1 MRYIKTRILFIFLF
15 IILFTTKIVAQDF
28 VLDQITVSANRVFT
42 PVNETGAIVNV
53 IDEEIIQNK
62 KATFLTQILST
73 TPGISVSQNGPV
85 GSTTEIKIRGYGSK
99 YIKVYY
105 DGIDIAD
112 VTGVEVKPYI
122 VGIPSN
128 NLKKIEILQG
138 SQSALYG
145 SEAVGGVLF
154 LETKDL
160 KEKNDSSINIQYGSY
175 NTKSLSISTGYQIE
189 GTKLGLRFSNT
200 ESDGYSALETSKE
213 GAENDGY
220 FNREISIKTL
230 TDFNNGASFS
240 LNLLNTFNKGDYDG
254 FMGDAENYYYEQL
267 NQGLGAKLSIKG
279 KNSDQKFGLNFYKT
293 DRTQF
298 SPFASTEYY
307 GNRGSIDYQIL
318 RNFNFGR
325 GIFGLAAETNTVE
338 INKTDKVVNNYAS
351 FISLLTKPINNA
363 TLDTTIRLDDHSVF
377 GQKITGR
384 ITGTYQPNKDL
395 VIKVGSGTG
404 FRAPSLDEMYGQYNV
419 NDPSNFRA
427 DSNGDFTV
435 LYGNPLLKPENSTSM
450 DAGFSYRIN
459 KFNAVIS
466 GSIFNIKID
475 NAISWDP
482 EDPTDW
488 YDGKYNQLGSKSERK
503 GYDLRLNTSINSNS
517 KFGISYANTTDE
529 NGNSV
534 SNIPKQVINVS
545 LFSKVTDKLS
555 INGELQSVS
564 ELTGVKSDGSGV
576 VPLKDYNLLNAKL
589 SYLLNGNSKIYLNG
603 ENLLDETYETSSGYG
618 TAKRSFYLGYE
629 RQF

>member
-1 MRYIKTRILFIFLF
+1 MSFSNKLFIFLF
-15 IILFTTKIVAQDF
+15 IILSTTKIVAQDF

-42 PVNETGAIVNV
+42 PVNETGAIVDV

-189 GTKLGLRFSNT
+189 GTNLGLRFSNT

-459 KFNAVIS
+459 KFNAVLS

>member
-1 MRYIKTRILFIFLF
+1 MSFSNKFFIYLFITLF
-15 IILFTTKIVAQDF
+15 ATKIVAQDF
-28 VLDQITVSANRVFT
+28 VFDQITVSANRVFT
-42 PVNETGAIVNV
+42 PVNETGAIVDV

-160 KEKNDSSINIQYGSY
+160 TEKNDSSINIQYGSY

-230 TDFNNGASFS
+230 TDLNNGASFS

-459 KFNAVIS
+459 KFNAVLS

-517 KFGISYANTTDE
+517 KFGISYVNTTDE

-545 LFSKVTDKLS
+545 LFSKITDKLS

>member
-1 MRYIKTRILFIFLF
+1 MSFSYKLFIFLF

-189 GTKLGLRFSNT
+189 GTNLGLRFSNT

>member
-1 MRYIKTRILFIFLF
+1 MSFSNKLFIFLF
-15 IILFTTKIVAQDF
+15 IILSTTKIVAQDF

-42 PVNETGAIVNV
+42 PVNETGAIVDV

-293 DRTQF
+293 DRTQY

-459 KFNAVIS
+459 KFNAVLS

>member
-1 MRYIKTRILFIFLF
+1 MSFSNKLFIFLF
-15 IILFTTKIVAQDF
+15 IILSTTKIVAQDF

-42 PVNETGAIVNV
+42 PVNETGAIVDV

-318 RNFNFGR
+318 QNFNFGR

>member
-1 MRYIKTRILFIFLF
+1 MSFSNKLFIFLF
-15 IILFTTKIVAQDF
+15 IILSTTKIVAQDF

-42 PVNETGAIVNV
+42 PVNETGAIVDV

-318 RNFNFGR
+318 QNFNFGR

-459 KFNAVIS
+459 KFNAVLS

>member
-1 MRYIKTRILFIFLF
+1 MSFSNKLFIFLF
-15 IILFTTKIVAQDF
+15 IILSTTKIVAQDF

-42 PVNETGAIVNV
+42 PVNETGAIVDV

-160 KEKNDSSINIQYGSY
+160 KEKSDSSINIQYGSY

-318 RNFNFGR
+318 QNFNFGR

-338 INKTDKVVNNYAS
+338 INKADKVVNNYAS

-488 YDGKYNQLGSKSERK
+488 YDGKYNQFGSKSERK
-503 GYDLRLNTSINSNS
+503 GFDLRLNTSINSNS

>member
-1 MRYIKTRILFIFLF
+1 MSFSNKLFIFLF
-15 IILFTTKIVAQDF
+15 IILSTTKIVAQDF

-42 PVNETGAIVNV
+42 PVNETGAIVDV

-160 KEKNDSSINIQYGSY
+160 TEKNDSSINIQYGSY

-189 GTKLGLRFSNT
+189 GTRLGLRFSNT

-220 FNREISIKTL
+220 FNKEISIKTL
-230 TDFNNGASFS
+230 TDLNNGASFS

-318 RNFNFGR
+318 RNFYFGR
-325 GIFGLAAETNTVE
+325 VIFGLAAETNTVE

-435 LYGNPLLKPENSTSM
+435 HYGNPLLKPENSTSM

-459 KFNAVIS
+459 KFNAVLS

-482 EDPTDW
+482 EDPSDW

>member
-1 MRYIKTRILFIFLF
+1 MSFSNKLFIFLF

-42 PVNETGAIVNV
+42 PVNETGAIVDV

-459 KFNAVIS
+459 KFNAVLS

>member
-1 MRYIKTRILFIFLF
+1 MSFSNKLFIFLF
-15 IILFTTKIVAQDF
+15 IILSTTKIVAQDF

-42 PVNETGAIVNV
+42 PVNETGAIVDV

-459 KFNAVIS
+459 KFNAVLS

-475 NAISWDP
+475 KAISWDP

>member
-1 MRYIKTRILFIFLF
+1 MSFSNKLFIFLF
-15 IILFTTKIVAQDF
+15 IILSTTKIVAQDF

-42 PVNETGAIVNV
+42 PVNETGAIVDV

-189 GTKLGLRFSNT
+189 GTRLGLRFSNT
-200 ESDGYSALETSKE
+200 ESDGYSALETGKE

-230 TDFNNGASFS
+230 TDLNNGASFS

-318 RNFNFGR
+318 QNFNFGR

-459 KFNAVIS
+459 KFNAVLS

-503 GYDLRLNTSINSNS
+503 GFDLRLNTSINDNS
-517 KFGISYANTTDE
+517 KFEISYANTTDE

>member
-1 MRYIKTRILFIFLF
+1 M
-15 IILFTTKIVAQDF
+15 
-28 VLDQITVSANRVFT
+28 DQITVSANRVFT
-42 PVNETGAIVNV
+42 PVNETGAIVDV

-85 GSTTEIKIRGYGSK
+85 GSTTEIKIRGYGAK
-99 YIKVYY
+99 YIKVFY

-160 KEKNDSSINIQYGSY
+160 KEKSDSSINIQYGSY

-230 TDFNNGASFS
+230 TDFSNGASFS

-459 KFNAVIS
+459 KFNAVLS

-488 YDGKYNQLGSKSERK
+488 YDGKYNQLGNKSERK

-529 NGNSV
+529 KGNSV

>member
-1 MRYIKTRILFIFLF
+1 MSFSNKFFIFLL
-15 IILFTTKIVAQDF
+15 IILSTTEIIAQDF

-42 PVNETGAIVNV
+42 PVNETGAIVDV

-160 KEKNDSSINIQYGSY
+160 KEKNESSVNIQYGSY
-175 NTKSLSISTGYQIE
+175 NTKSLSISTGYQTE

-230 TDFNNGASFS
+230 TDLNNGSSFS

-318 RNFNFGR
+318 RNFKFGR

-395 VIKVGSGTG
+395 VIKVGTGTG

-459 KFNAVIS
+459 KLNAILS

-475 NAISWDP
+475 KAISWDP
-482 EDPTDW
+482 EDPSDW
-488 YDGKYNQLGSKSERK
+488 YDGKYNQLGTQSERK
-503 GYDLRLNTSINSNS
+503 GYDLRLKTPINKNS
-517 KFGISYANTTDE
+517 KFEISYANTTDE

-545 LFSKVTDKLS
+545 LFSKITDKLS
-555 INGELQSVS
+555 VNGELQSVS
-564 ELTGVKSDGSGV
+564 KLTGVKSDGSGI

-589 SYLLNGNSKIYLNG
+589 SYSLNGNSKIYLNG

-618 TAKRSFYLGYE
+618 TAKRSFYFGYE

>member
-1 MRYIKTRILFIFLF
+1 MSFSNKFFIYFFITLFA
-15 IILFTTKIVAQDF
+15 TKIVAQDF

-42 PVNETGAIVNV
+42 PVNETGAIVDV

-160 KEKNDSSINIQYGSY
+160 KEKSDSSINIQYGSY

-230 TDFNNGASFS
+230 TDFNNGASFT

-293 DRTQF
+293 NRTQF

-318 RNFNFGR
+318 QNFNFGR
-325 GIFGLAAETNTVE
+325 GIFGLAAETNMVD

-459 KFNAVIS
+459 KFNAVLS

>member
-1 MRYIKTRILFIFLF
+1 MSFSNKLFIFLF
-15 IILFTTKIVAQDF
+15 IILSTTKIVAQDF

-42 PVNETGAIVNV
+42 PVNETGAIVDV

-230 TDFNNGASFS
+230 TDFNNGASFT

-435 LYGNPLLKPENSTSM
+435 LYGNPLLNPENSTSM

-459 KFNAVIS
+459 KFNAVLS

>member
-1 MRYIKTRILFIFLF
+1 MSFSNKLFIFLF
-15 IILFTTKIVAQDF
+15 IILSTTKIVAQDF

-42 PVNETGAIVNV
+42 PVNETGAIVDV

-189 GTKLGLRFSNT
+189 GTRLGLRFSNT
-200 ESDGYSALETSKE
+200 ESDGYSALETGKE

-230 TDFNNGASFS
+230 TDLNNGASFS

-459 KFNAVIS
+459 KFNAVLS

-576 VPLKDYNLLNAKL
+576 VPLKDYNLLNTKL

>member
-1 MRYIKTRILFIFLF
+1 MSFSNKLFIFLF

-73 TPGISVSQNGPV
+73 TPGISISQNGPV

-503 GYDLRLNTSINSNS
+503 GFDLRLNTSINSNS

-576 VPLKDYNLLNAKL
+576 VPLKDYNLLNSKL
-589 SYLLNGNSKIYLNG
+589 SYLLDGNSKIYLNG

>member
-1 MRYIKTRILFIFLF
+1 
-15 IILFTTKIVAQDF
+15 
-28 VLDQITVSANRVFT
+28 
-42 PVNETGAIVNV
+42 
-53 IDEEIIQNK
+53 
-62 KATFLTQILST
+62 
-73 TPGISVSQNGPV
+73 
-85 GSTTEIKIRGYGSK
+85 
-99 YIKVYY
+99 
-105 DGIDIAD
+105 
-112 VTGVEVKPYI
+112 
-122 VGIPSN
+122 
-128 NLKKIEILQG
+128 
-138 SQSALYG
+138 
-145 SEAVGGVLF
+145 
-154 LETKDL
+154 
-160 KEKNDSSINIQYGSY
+160 
-175 NTKSLSISTGYQIE
+175 
-189 GTKLGLRFSNT
+189 
-200 ESDGYSALETSKE
+200 
-213 GAENDGY
+213 
-220 FNREISIKTL
+220 
-230 TDFNNGASFS
+230 
-240 LNLLNTFNKGDYDG
+240 
-254 FMGDAENYYYEQL
+254 MGDAENYYYEQL

-459 KFNAVIS
+459 KFNAVLS

-475 NAISWDP
+475 KAISWDP

-503 GYDLRLNTSINSNS
+503 GYDLRLNTSINNNS

>member
-1 MRYIKTRILFIFLF
+1 MSFSNKLFIFLF
-15 IILFTTKIVAQDF
+15 IILSTTKIVAQDF

-42 PVNETGAIVNV
+42 PVNETGAIVDV

-318 RNFNFGR
+318 QNFNFGR

-459 KFNAVIS
+459 KFNAVLS

-488 YDGKYNQLGSKSERK
+488 YDGKYNQLGNKSERK

-529 NGNSV
+529 KGNSV

>member
-1 MRYIKTRILFIFLF
+1 MSFLNKLFIFLF
-15 IILFTTKIVAQDF
+15 IILSTTKIVAQDF

-42 PVNETGAIVNV
+42 PVNETGAIVDV

-230 TDFNNGASFS
+230 TDLNNGASFS

-459 KFNAVIS
+459 KFNAVLS

>member
-1 MRYIKTRILFIFLF
+1 MSFSNKLFIFLF
-15 IILFTTKIVAQDF
+15 IILSTTKIVAQDF

-160 KEKNDSSINIQYGSY
+160 TEKNDSSINIQYGSY

-459 KFNAVIS
+459 KFNAVLS

>member
-1 MRYIKTRILFIFLF
+1 MSFSNKLFIFLF
-15 IILFTTKIVAQDF
+15 IILSTTKIVAQDF

-42 PVNETGAIVNV
+42 PVNETGAIVDV

-160 KEKNDSSINIQYGSY
+160 KEKNDSSINVQYGSY

-363 TLDTTIRLDDHSVF
+363 SLDTTIRLDDHSVF

-427 DSNGDFTV
+427 DSNGNFTV

-459 KFNAVIS
+459 KFNAVLS

-589 SYLLNGNSKIYLNG
+589 SYVLNGNSKIYLNG

>member
-1 MRYIKTRILFIFLF
+1 MSFSNKLFIFLF
-15 IILFTTKIVAQDF
+15 IILSTTKIVAQDF

-42 PVNETGAIVNV
+42 PVNETGAIVDV

-230 TDFNNGASFS
+230 TDLNNGASFS

-427 DSNGDFTV
+427 DSNGNFTV

-459 KFNAVIS
+459 KFNAVLS

>member
-1 MRYIKTRILFIFLF
+1 
-15 IILFTTKIVAQDF
+15 
-28 VLDQITVSANRVFT
+28 
-42 PVNETGAIVNV
+42 
-53 IDEEIIQNK
+53 
-62 KATFLTQILST
+62 
-73 TPGISVSQNGPV
+73 
-85 GSTTEIKIRGYGSK
+85 
-99 YIKVYY
+99 
-105 DGIDIAD
+105 
-112 VTGVEVKPYI
+112 
-122 VGIPSN
+122 
-128 NLKKIEILQG
+128 
-138 SQSALYG
+138 
-145 SEAVGGVLF
+145 
-154 LETKDL
+154 
-160 KEKNDSSINIQYGSY
+160 
-175 NTKSLSISTGYQIE
+175 
-189 GTKLGLRFSNT
+189 
-200 ESDGYSALETSKE
+200 
-213 GAENDGY
+213 
-220 FNREISIKTL
+220 
-230 TDFNNGASFS
+230 
-240 LNLLNTFNKGDYDG
+240 
-254 FMGDAENYYYEQL
+254 
-267 NQGLGAKLSIKG
+267 
-279 KNSDQKFGLNFYKT
+279 
-293 DRTQF
+293 
-298 SPFASTEYY
+298 
-307 GNRGSIDYQIL
+307 
-318 RNFNFGR
+318 
-325 GIFGLAAETNTVE
+325 
-338 INKTDKVVNNYAS
+338 
-351 FISLLTKPINNA
+351 
-363 TLDTTIRLDDHSVF
+363 
-377 GQKITGR
+377 
-384 ITGTYQPNKDL
+384 
-395 VIKVGSGTG
+395 
-404 FRAPSLDEMYGQYNV
+404 MYGQYNV

-459 KFNAVIS
+459 KFNAVLS

-576 VPLKDYNLLNAKL
+576 VPLKDYNLLNTKL

>member
-1 MRYIKTRILFIFLF
+1 MSFSNKLFIFLF
-15 IILFTTKIVAQDF
+15 IILSTTKIVAQDF

-42 PVNETGAIVNV
+42 PVNETGAIVDV

-160 KEKNDSSINIQYGSY
+160 TEKNDSSINVQYGSY

-325 GIFGLAAETNTVE
+325 VIFGLAAETNTVE

-459 KFNAVIS
+459 KFNAVLS

-475 NAISWDP
+475 KAISWDP
-482 EDPTDW
+482 EDPSDW

-503 GYDLRLNTSINSNS
+503 GYDLRLNTSINNNS

>member
-1 MRYIKTRILFIFLF
+1 MSFSNKLFIFLF
-15 IILFTTKIVAQDF
+15 IILSTTKIVAQDF

-42 PVNETGAIVNV
+42 PVNETGAIVDV

-160 KEKNDSSINIQYGSY
+160 TEKNDSSINVQYGSY

-230 TDFNNGASFS
+230 TDLNNGASFS

-459 KFNAVIS
+459 KFNAVLS

-475 NAISWDP
+475 KAISWDP
-482 EDPTDW
+482 EDPSDW

-503 GYDLRLNTSINSNS
+503 GYDLRLNTSINNNS

>member
-1 MRYIKTRILFIFLF
+1 MSFSNKFFIYFFITLFA
-15 IILFTTKIVAQDF
+15 TKIVAQDF

-42 PVNETGAIVNV
+42 PVNETGAIVDV

-230 TDFNNGASFS
+230 TDFNNGASFT

-318 RNFNFGR
+318 QNFNFGR

-459 KFNAVIS
+459 KFNAVLS

-534 SNIPKQVINVS
+534 SNIPKQVINLS

>member
-1 MRYIKTRILFIFLF
+1 MSFSNKLFIFLF
-15 IILFTTKIVAQDF
+15 IILSTTKIVAQDF

-160 KEKNDSSINIQYGSY
+160 KEKSDSSINIQYGSY

-427 DSNGDFTV
+427 DANGDFTV
-435 LYGNPLLKPENSTSM
+435 LYGNPLLKPENSTSV

-459 KFNAVIS
+459 KFNAVLS

-629 RQF
+629 GQF

>member
-1 MRYIKTRILFIFLF
+1 MSFSNKLFIFLF
-15 IILFTTKIVAQDF
+15 IILSTTKIVAQDF

-42 PVNETGAIVNV
+42 PVNETGAIVDV

-459 KFNAVIS
+459 KFNAVLS

-503 GYDLRLNTSINSNS
+503 GFNLRLNTSINDNS
-517 KFGISYANTTDE
+517 KFEISYANTTDE

>member
-1 MRYIKTRILFIFLF
+1 MSFSYKLFIFLF
-15 IILFTTKIVAQDF
+15 IILSTTKIVAQDF

-230 TDFNNGASFS
+230 TEFNNGASFS

-459 KFNAVIS
+459 KFNAVLS

>member
-1 MRYIKTRILFIFLF
+1 MSFSNKLFIFLF
-15 IILFTTKIVAQDF
+15 IILSTTKIVAQDF

-42 PVNETGAIVNV
+42 PVNETGAIVDV

-230 TDFNNGASFS
+230 TDLNNGASFS

-351 FISLLTKPINNA
+351 FISLLTKPINNS

-459 KFNAVIS
+459 KFNAVLS

>member
-1 MRYIKTRILFIFLF
+1 MSFSNKLFIFLF
-15 IILFTTKIVAQDF
+15 IILSTTKIVAQDF

-42 PVNETGAIVNV
+42 PVNETGAIVDV

-293 DRTQF
+293 NRTQF

-427 DSNGDFTV
+427 DSNGNFTV

-459 KFNAVIS
+459 KFNAVLS

>member
-1 MRYIKTRILFIFLF
+1 MSFSNKLFIFLF
-15 IILFTTKIVAQDF
+15 IILSTTKIVAQDF

-42 PVNETGAIVNV
+42 PVNETGAIVDV

-73 TPGISVSQNGPV
+73 TPGISVSQNGPI

-160 KEKNDSSINIQYGSY
+160 KEKNDSSINVQYGSY

-230 TDFNNGASFS
+230 TDLNNGASFS

-459 KFNAVIS
+459 KFNAVLS

-503 GYDLRLNTSINSNS
+503 GYDLRLNTSINNNS

>member
-1 MRYIKTRILFIFLF
+1 MSFSNKLFIFLF
-15 IILFTTKIVAQDF
+15 IILSTTKIVAQDF

-42 PVNETGAIVNV
+42 PVNETGAIVDV

-160 KEKNDSSINIQYGSY
+160 KEKSDSSINIQYGSY

-459 KFNAVIS
+459 KFNAVLS

-475 NAISWDP
+475 KAISWDP
-482 EDPTDW
+482 EDPSDW

>member
-1 MRYIKTRILFIFLF
+1 MSFSNKLFIFLF
-15 IILFTTKIVAQDF
+15 IILSTTKIVAQDF

-459 KFNAVIS
+459 KFNAVLS

-534 SNIPKQVINVS
+534 SNIPKQVINLS

>member
-1 MRYIKTRILFIFLF
+1 MSFLNKLFIFLF
-15 IILFTTKIVAQDF
+15 IILSTTKIVAQDF

-42 PVNETGAIVNV
+42 PVNETGAIVDV

-318 RNFNFGR
+318 QNFNFGR

-459 KFNAVIS
+459 KFNAVLS

-488 YDGKYNQLGSKSERK
+488 YDGKYNQLGNKSERK

>member
-1 MRYIKTRILFIFLF
+1 MSFSNKLFIFLF
-15 IILFTTKIVAQDF
+15 IILSTTKIVAQDF

-42 PVNETGAIVNV
+42 PVNETGAIVDV

-230 TDFNNGASFS
+230 TDLNNGASFS

-318 RNFNFGR
+318 QNFNFGR

-459 KFNAVIS
+459 KFNAVLS

-475 NAISWDP
+475 KAISWDP

>member
-1 MRYIKTRILFIFLF
+1 MSFSNKFFIYLFITLF
-15 IILFTTKIVAQDF
+15 ATKIVAQDF

-42 PVNETGAIVNV
+42 PVNETGAIVDV

-318 RNFNFGR
+318 QNFNFGR

-459 KFNAVIS
+459 KFNAVLS

>member
-1 MRYIKTRILFIFLF
+1 MSFSNKFFIYFFITLFA
-15 IILFTTKIVAQDF
+15 TKIVAQDF

-42 PVNETGAIVNV
+42 PVNETGAIVDV

-160 KEKNDSSINIQYGSY
+160 KEKNDSSINVQYGSY

-230 TDFNNGASFS
+230 TDFKNGASFT

-293 DRTQF
+293 NRTQF

-318 RNFNFGR
+318 QNFNFGR
-325 GIFGLAAETNTVE
+325 GIFGLAAETNTVD

-363 TLDTTIRLDDHSVF
+363 SLDTTIRLDDHSVF

-459 KFNAVIS
+459 KFNAVLS